1 MKLMVTGAT
10 GQLGSLVVD
19 ALLKLVS
26 AENIAVSVRDP
37 KKASHLST
45 LGIDVR
51 HGDFHHPD
59 SLAAAFTGIDRL
71 LIISTN
77 DMQQRA
83 QQHTNAVKAAQ
94 EANVGFIAYTSAPN
108 AQDSTLSIAG
118 DHRATED
125 VIINSGI
132 PYSILRNNWYLE
144 NELGTIQAVLKG
156 APWVTSAGTGRVGW
170 AGRRDYAAA
179 AARVLAGEGHHN
191 TVYELSGKPL
201 TQEELA
207 SIVAGVSGREIEVQ
221 QVDDESYGK
230 IMVSAGVPEAMIP
243 FVVGIQRD
251 IREGALDVESN
262 DFDKLLDRPITP
274 LGEVLKQIIN

>member
-1 MKLMVTGAT
+1 M
-10 GQLGSLVVD
+10 
-19 ALLKLVS
+19 
-26 AENIAVSVRDP
+26 
-37 KKASHLST
+37 
-45 LGIDVR
+45 
-51 HGDFHHPD
+51 
-59 SLAAAFTGIDRL
+59 
-71 LIISTN
+71 
-77 DMQQRA
+77 
-83 QQHTNAVKAAQ
+83 
-94 EANVGFIAYTSAPN
+94 
-108 AQDSTLSIAG
+108 
-118 DHRATED
+118 
-125 VIINSGI
+125 
-132 PYSILRNNWYLE
+132 
-144 NELGTIQAVLKG
+144 
-156 APWVTSAGTGRVGW
+156 GW

-221 QVDDESYGK
+221 QVDDESYGR